1 MKSFPDLIAN
11 HTAVFDTGT
20 LEELSTFSYSVEFF
34 IVSCPTQ
41 ITKEQFITELL
52 KHEGE
57 FNRCNPLDGKEHSYI
72 ELSGWIGDHG
82 LALRMMALGF
92 HFKVWDLLT
101 PSKLFPN
108 LTQDRALELARVG
121 LVTITAPRR
130 S

>member
-41 ITKEQFITELL
+41 ITKDQFVTALL

-57 FNRCNPLDGKEHSYI
+57 FNQCNPLDGKEHSYI
-72 ELSGWIGDHG
+72 ELGGWIGDQG

-92 HFKVWDLLT
+92 HLKV
-101 PSKLFPN
+101 
-108 LTQDRALELARVG
+108 
-121 LVTITAPRR
+121 
-130 S
+130 